1 MNEGKYFAGVC
12 FVLKGDLVQRI
23 QDSNRFEL
31 MRFAVFKE
39 IEEYLEENRN
49 GFVTKRSENSSTI
62 ILVLYSTDLQNETE
76 TIISRIRE
84 IVYGKYGVELIAGIG
99 TDNGEWCGLS
109 VRLWFGK
116 TEFSAET
123 GTAPVPGTGAGDRE
137 AAEEVFS
144 GNDIFRISDPEWRDG
159 GRLPDL

>member
-1 MNEGKYFAGVC
+1 MYGITEKYNADRRGGQALQSLCGRLCGILHKTNEWDGTE
-12 FVLKGDLVQRI
+12 QRHCHC
-23 QDSNRFEL
+23 
-31 MRFAVFKE
+31 AVW
-39 IEEYLEENRN
+39 
-49 GFVTKRSENSSTI
+49 
-62 ILVLYSTDLQNETE
+62 Q
-76 TIISRIRE
+76 
-84 IVYGKYGVELIAGIG
+84 

-109 VRLWFGK
+109 VRLWFGE

-137 AAEEVFS
+137 VAEEVFS